1 MTKPLRRIIGSTR
14 STRASVPPPIPVIA
28 ISQGARAGRNE
39 QRAMSI
45 TSIAALV
52 AAATIPISSFA
63 SSGPYVKAPALGIRI
78 GTYSPGRYDAI
89 TDVAGVL
96 VGQVTHIEGSGK
108 LVPGVGPVRTGVT
121 AVIPRTDVWHR
132 KVFAA
137 AWALNGNGEMTG
149 TTWVNE
155 AGWMEVPVL
164 LTNTLSV
171 GRVDDGVVSWMIEH
185 DSGVGITDDV
195 PLPVVAECDDEF
207 LNDIQGRH
215 ATAADAVKALDSA
228 VGGPVAQGGV
238 GGGTGMISFEF
249 KGGIGTASRVLPAKD
264 GGYTVGV
271 LVNTNTARRDQ
282 LTIDGVPV
290 GAHIPD
296 LLPKESPGG
305 NGSIII
311 VIATNAP
318 LLHDQLERIAKRA
331 ALGLAR
337 TGASAMTGSG
347 DLIIAF
353 STANVVPHYP
363 EARTFSV
370 VDLDQYHI
378 NPVFYATEDATEE
391 AVINALLAG
400 QTMVGRDGNT
410 VYGLPHDRLRKIME
424 QYGR

>member
-1 MTKPLRRIIGSTR
+1 MRRGMNINIL
-14 STRASVPPPIPVIA
+14 
-28 ISQGARAGRNE
+28 
-39 QRAMSI
+39 
-45 TSIAALV
+45 AAAAV
-52 AAATIPISSFA
+52 AATLPLSHFATQ
-63 SSGPYVKAPALGIRI
+63 GPYVKAIGFGIHI
-78 GTYSPGRYDAI
+78 GYLSPGKYDAI

-96 VGQVTHIEGSGK
+96 VGQVTHIEGNGR

-121 AVIPRTDVWHR
+121 AVIPRADVWHK

-171 GRVDDGVVSWMIEH
+171 GRVDDGVVSWMIKH
-185 DSGVGITDDV
+185 NAQIGIQDDV
-195 PLPVVAECDDEF
+195 PLPVVAECDDEW

-215 ATAADAVKALDSA
+215 ATADDAVAALESA
-228 VGGPVAQGGV
+228 TGGPVAQGGV
-238 GGGTGMISFEF
+238 GGGTGMVSFDF
-249 KGGIGTASRVLPAKD
+249 KGGIGTASRVLAQGD

-271 LVNTNTARRDQ
+271 LVNTNTARRHE

-296 LLPKESPGG
+296 LMEKEGTQG
-305 NGSIII
+305 DGSVII

-318 LLHDQLERIAKRA
+318 LVHDQLMRLARRA

-337 TGASAMTGSG
+337 TGATARTGSG

-363 EARTFSV
+363 QARTFTATI
-370 VDLDQYHI
+370 LDQYHI
-378 NPVFYATEDATEE
+378 NPVFDATEEATEE

-410 VYGLPHDRLRKIME
+410 VYGLPHDRMMQIMHR
-424 QYGR
+424 YGH

>member
-1 MTKPLRRIIGSTR
+1 MNNVMIAMLIASTL
-14 STRASVPPPIPVIA
+14 P
-28 ISQGARAGRNE
+28 
-39 QRAMSI
+39 
-45 TSIAALV
+45 AAQY
-52 AAATIPISSFA
+52 ATQ
-63 SSGPYVKAPALGIRI
+63 GPYAKAPALGIHI
-78 GTYSPGRYDAI
+78 GSLAPGRLDAI
-89 TDVAGVL
+89 TDVAGVR
-96 VGQVTHIEGSGK
+96 VGQVTHISGSGR
-108 LVPGVGPVRTGVT
+108 LVPGIGPVRTGVT
-121 AVIPRTDVWHR
+121 AIIPRADIWHR

-171 GRVDDGVVSWMIEH
+171 GRVDDGVISWMVKHVPEI
-185 DSGVGITDDV
+185 GITDDV
-195 PLPVVAECDDEF
+195 PLPVVAECDDEW

-215 ATAADAVKALDSA
+215 ATAGDAVAALDGA
-228 VGGPVAQGGV
+228 AGGPVAQGGV

-249 KGGIGTASRVLPAKD
+249 KGGIGTASRVLSKQD

-271 LVNTNTARRDQ
+271 LVNSNTARRSE
-282 LTIDGVPV
+282 LTVAGVPV

-296 LLPKESPGG
+296 LLPKEGTQG

-311 VIATNAP
+311 VIATDAP
-318 LLHDQLERIAKRA
+318 LLHDQLLRVAKRA

-337 TGASAMTGSG
+337 TGATSRSGSG
-347 DLIIAF
+347 DIVIAF

-363 EARTFSV
+363 DARTFPATV
-370 VDLDQYHI
+370 LDQNHI
-378 NPVFYATEDATEE
+378 NPVFDATEDATEE

-410 VYGLPHDRLRKIME
+410 VYALPHDRLVQVLRR
-424 QYGR
+424 YGR

>member
-1 MTKPLRRIIGSTR
+1 MNILSII
-14 STRASVPPPIPVIA
+14 VF
-28 ISQGARAGRNE
+28 
-39 QRAMSI
+39 
-45 TSIAALV
+45 L
-52 AAATIPISSFA
+52 AAATLPVTHFA
-63 SSGPYVKAPALGIRI
+63 SSGPYAKAPALGIHI
-78 GTYSPGRYDAI
+78 GTLSPGRYDAI

-96 VGQVTHIEGSGK
+96 VGQVTHIDGSGK
-108 LVPGVGPVRTGVT
+108 LVPGVGPARTGVT
-121 AVIPRTDVWHR
+121 AVIPRNDVWHK
-132 KVFAA
+132 KVFAD

-149 TTWVNE
+149 TAWVNE
-155 AGWMEVPVL
+155 AGWMEVPVM

-185 DSGVGITDDV
+185 NAGIGITDDV

-215 ATAADAVKALDSA
+215 ATAEDAVKALDSA
-228 VGGPVAQGGV
+228 TGGPVAQGGV

-290 GAHIPD
+290 GANIPD

-318 LLHDQLERIAKRA
+318 LLHDQLERLAKRA

-347 DLIIAF
+347 DLVIAF

-363 EARTFSV
+363 EARTFTV
-370 VDLDQYHI
+370 TDLDQYHI

-410 VYGLPHDRLRKIME
+410 VYGLPHNRVLQIMRR
-424 QYGR
+424 YGH